1 MEDTT
6 MLKYDGTTVYDD
18 FRDCCFHRGN
28 TLQAPAM
35 MIKILN
41 AWYDKVKSLSE
52 EQLKSIFPDD
62 KHPSYNGVYF
72 ADWVVKYDK
81 PTRFKPWPF
90 TGYLY
95 ADYGD
100 RRICTVHGKSEKEIY
115 ERLVIS
121 YLYYV
126 KSDKTGDRKEARAEY
141 RRITQQIDSLTKK

>member
-1 MEDTT
+1 MEDEGI
-6 MLKYDGTTVYDD
+6 LKYDGTTVYDD

-90 TGYLY
+90 MGIYMLTMETGGY
-95 ADYGD
+95 ARY
-100 RRICTVHGKSEKEIY
+100 T
-115 ERLVIS
+115 
-121 YLYYV
+121 
-126 KSDKTGDRKEARAEY
+126 ARA
-141 RRITQQIDSLTKK
+141 RRRYTRDW